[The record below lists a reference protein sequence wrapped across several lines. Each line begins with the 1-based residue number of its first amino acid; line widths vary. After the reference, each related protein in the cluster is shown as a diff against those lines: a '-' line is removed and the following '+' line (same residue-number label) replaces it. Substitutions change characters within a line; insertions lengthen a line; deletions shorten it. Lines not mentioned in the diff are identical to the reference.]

1 VTVGAAERVSGEDG
15 RDAAQNRY
23 TIQDIAQLAGVS
35 VGTVSNVLNRPEL
48 VTQRTRQRVVDVIDE
63 VGFIRNGSARQ
74 LRAGTSR
81 AVGAIVLD
89 LANPFFTEVAR
100 GIEDRLTEDGYV
112 LILCSSDESP
122 EREASHLRVLLE
134 QSVLG
139 LLVTTADRSLDRL
152 EAVRR
157 RGRPVVLLDRT
168 SPSGTMCSAAVDDV
182 RGGELAVAH
191 LLSRGHQRIGF
202 INGPTSIRQCADRR
216 KGARA
221 AIRASGLRHVEVL
234 LEVTSP
240 TLNADGGEAA
250 LDTLLAADPRP
261 TAIFCV
267 NDVTA
272 LGVLRGLRQRGLSVP
287 EDLALVGYDD
297 VEFAGLLATPLTS
310 VRQPKYQLGRAAADL
325 LLAEASE
332 GPDHRHHQLL
342 FQPELVVRASSDRP
356 RTHR

>member
-1 VTVGAAERVSGEDG
+1 VTAADQVVSH
-15 RDAAQNRY
+15 
-23 TIQDIAQLAGVS
+23 TIQDIAALAGVS

-48 VTQRTRQRVVDVIDE
+48 VAQRTRQRVQEVIDQ

-81 AVGAIVLD
+81 AVGVIVLD

-100 GIEDRLTEDGYV
+100 GIEDRLAEDGYV

-122 EREASHLRVLLE
+122 EKEARHLRLLLE

-152 EAVRR
+152 ALARR

-168 SPSGTMCSAAVDDV
+168 SPDGTMCSAAVDDV

-191 LLSRGHQRIGF
+191 LLSRGHRRIGF
-202 INGPTSIRQCADRR
+202 VNGPTTIPQCADRR
-216 KGARA
+216 DGARKA
-221 AIRASGLRHVEVL
+221 VRDLGLSPAEAL
-234 LEVTSP
+234 IEVTNP

-250 LDTLLAADPRP
+250 LDVLLADARPP
-261 TAIFCV
+261 TAVFCV
-267 NDVTA
+267 NDITA
-272 LGVLRGLRQRGLSVP
+272 LGVLRGLLRRGLSVP
-287 EDLALVGYDD
+287 GDMALVGYDD
-297 VEFAGLLATPLTS
+297 VEFAGLMTTPLTS

-325 LLAEASE
+325 LLAEAAA
-332 GPDHRHHQLL
+332 GPDHRHDQLL
-342 FQPELVVRASSDRP
+342 FQPELVVRESSAG
-356 RTHR
+356 

>member
-1 VTVGAAERVSGEDG
+1 MATTHHAALH
-15 RDAAQNRY
+15 
-23 TIQDIAQLAGVS
+23 TIQDIAALAGVS

-48 VTQRTRQRVVDVIDE
+48 VAQHTRQRVQSVIEE

-100 GIEDRLTEDGYV
+100 GIEDRLAEDGYV

-122 EREASHLRVLLE
+122 EREARHLRLLLE
-134 QSVLG
+134 QSVMG
-139 LLVTTADRSLDRL
+139 LLVTTADRTLAGL
-152 EAVRR
+152 EAARR

-168 SPSGTMCSAAVDDV
+168 SPDAAMCSAAVDHV

-191 LLSRGHQRIGF
+191 LLDHGHRRIGF
-202 INGPTSIRQCADRR
+202 VNGPISIRQCAERR
-216 KGARA
+216 KGARTA
-221 AIRASGLRHVEVL
+221 VRQAGLPYRDVLVEVGN
-234 LEVTSP
+234 P

-250 LDTLLAADPRP
+250 VAALLAGEHRP

-272 LGVLRGLRQRGLSVP
+272 LGVLRGLRRRGLSVP
-287 EDLALVGYDD
+287 GDMAVVGYDD

-325 LLAEASE
+325 LLAEAAA
-332 GPDHRHHQLL
+332 GVRDHRHEQLR
-342 FQPELVVRASSDRP
+342 FQPELVVRASS
-356 RTHR
+356 TTG

>member
-1 VTVGAAERVSGEDG
+1 M
-15 RDAAQNRY
+15 
-23 TIQDIAQLAGVS
+23 AGVS

-48 VTQRTRQRVVDVIDE
+48 VAQRTRQRVQAVIDQ

-81 AVGAIVLD
+81 AAGAIVLD
-89 LANPFFTEVAR
+89 VANPFFTEVAR
-100 GIEDRLTEDGYV
+100 GIEDRLAEDGCV

-122 EREASHLRVLLE
+122 EKEARHLRLLLE

-139 LLVTTADRSLDRL
+139 LLVTTADRDLARL

-168 SPSGTMCSAAVDDV
+168 SPDGTMCSAAVDDV

-191 LLSRGHQRIGF
+191 LLSRGHRRIGF
-202 INGPTSIRQCADRR
+202 INGPLAIPQCADRQE
-216 KGARA
+216 GARK
-221 AIRASGLRHVEVL
+221 AIRAEGLPDDVLVEV
-234 LEVTSP
+234 TNP

-250 LDTLLAADPRP
+250 LDRLLADPHRP

-267 NDVTA
+267 NDITA
-272 LGVLRGLRQRGLSVP
+272 LGVLRELRRRGLSVP
-287 EDLALVGYDD
+287 EDMALVGYDD

-325 LLAEASE
+325 LLAEAVTE
-332 GPDHRHHQLL
+332 PGHRHEQRL
-342 FQPELVVRASSDRP
+342 FQPELVVRASS
-356 RTHR
+356 T

>member
-1 VTVGAAERVSGEDG
+1 VTRADRVV
-15 RDAAQNRY
+15 AH
-23 TIQDIAQLAGVS
+23 TIQDVAALAGVS

-48 VTQRTRQRVVDVIDE
+48 VSQQTRQRVLDVIE
-63 VGFIRNGSARQ
+63 QVGFIRNGSARQ

-89 LANPFFTEVAR
+89 VANPFFTEVAR
-100 GIEDRLTEDGYV
+100 GIEDRLAEDGYV

-122 EREASHLRVLLE
+122 EKEARHLRLLLE

-139 LLVTTADRSLDRL
+139 MLVVTADRDLGRL

-168 SPSGTMCSAAVDDV
+168 SPDGTMCSAAVDDV
-182 RGGELAVAH
+182 HGGELAVSH
-191 LLSRGHQRIGF
+191 LLAGGHRRIGF
-202 INGPTSIRQCADRR
+202 VNGPLAIQQCADRR
-216 KGARA
+216 EGARNAVRA
-221 AIRASGLRHVEVL
+221 AGLPDDVLVEV
-234 LEVTSP
+234 TNP
-240 TLNADGGEAA
+240 TLNADGGEEALAA
-250 LDTLLAADPRP
+250 LLADPDPP

-272 LGVLRGLRQRGLSVP
+272 LGVMRGLLRRGLSVP
-287 EDLALVGYDD
+287 EDVALVGYDD

-325 LLAEASE
+325 LLTEAAA
-332 GPDHRHHQLL
+332 GPEHRHEQRL
-342 FQPELVVRASSDRP
+342 FQPELVVRASSDRAGLP
-356 RTHR
+356 